1 MKTALLLLLALPASA
16 EVREI
21 QSMSEIVPSVSTAT
35 LLVFDIDNT
44 LVEPTGNAGSD
55 QWYYYLEKAYR
66 RDGLSQEAAE
76 EKAGKTWARSLDIV
90 KAKAVEA
97 LSPALVRSQQERGVK
112 VMALTARDPQ
122 NSLSTRRQLKASGYD
137 LVARTVREESVY
149 LVKAELNSSQDGLYD
164 NGVLYVGDGPDKGK
178 ALIGFLKKIG
188 YAAEHVVFVD
198 DKPHHAKNV
207 DAALRAAGI
216 KSTAFRYGA
225 ADAKVKAFNE
235 VMAEADSRASAD
247 LLFHG
252 RIAD

>member
-1 MKTALLLLLALPASA
+1 MTVLLSLLLALPASA

-21 QSMSEIVPSVSTAT
+21 QSMSEIVPSVSSAT

-55 QWYYYLEKAYR
+55 QWYYYLVKAYR
-66 RDGLSQEAAE
+66 RDGLSEEAAE
-76 EKAGKTWARSLDIV
+76 EKAGKTWTRSLDIV
-90 KAKAVEA
+90 KAKPVET
-97 LSPALVRSQQERGVK
+97 LTPALVRSQQERGVR
-112 VMALTARDPQ
+112 VMALTAREAGDA
-122 NSLSTRRQLKASGYD
+122 LATRRQLKASGYD
-137 LVARTVREESVY
+137 LPARTVREEP
-149 LVKAELNSSQDGLYD
+149 LPLKKAELDSTLDGLFD

-178 ALIGFLKKIG
+178 ALVGFLKKIG
-188 YAAEHVVFVD
+188 FAAEHVVFVD

-216 KSTAFRYGA
+216 KTTTFRYGA
-225 ADAKVKAFNE
+225 ADAKVKAFND
-235 VMAEADSRASAD
+235 VMAEADNRAAAD